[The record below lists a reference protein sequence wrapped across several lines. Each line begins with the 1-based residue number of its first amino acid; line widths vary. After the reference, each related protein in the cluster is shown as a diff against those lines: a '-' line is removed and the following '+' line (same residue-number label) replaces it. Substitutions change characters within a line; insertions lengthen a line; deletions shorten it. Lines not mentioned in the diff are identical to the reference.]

1 MQSRIS
7 ARAAPKI
14 EEDLQTRQSLEPPYR
29 VIIHN
34 DDVTPFDFVIG
45 ILRTV
50 FLLDGLH
57 ALQVAYTAHYHGSA
71 YVQTLPKP
79 EAVQRVGRAHVTA
92 RLNHYPLLFSLEP
105 EGSSDSTA

>member
-1 MQSRIS
+1 MRT
-7 ARAAPKI
+7 R
-14 EEDLQTRQSLEPPYR
+14 LQTPSLPGIREDTERRTALEPPYR

-57 ALQVAYTAHYHGSA
+57 AVQVAYTAHYHGSA
-71 YVQTLPKP
+71 HVQTLPKS
-79 EAVQRVGRAHVTA
+79 EAVRRTGKAQMTA
-92 RLNHYPLLFSLEP
+92 RLNKYPLLFTIEP
-105 EGSSDSTA
+105 E